1 MKKIILTLMAV
12 MISIV
17 SFAQQPGGQRRE
29 FKPEDTAKRR
39 ADQIKESAK
48 INDEQYKKVYDL
60 FLKQAK
66 YQQAKMKEAQ
76 QSGGRPQFNREE
88 MQKQQEATTKALKGI
103 LTAEQYKA
111 YEKAQQER
119 RQRFGQGG
127 QGGFGPGQG
136 GRPGGQRPGGDR
148 PRRNNQ

>member
-1 MKKIILTLMAV
+1 
-12 MISIV
+12 
-17 SFAQQPGGQRRE
+17 
-29 FKPEDTAKRR
+29 
-39 ADQIKESAK
+39 
-48 INDEQYKKVYDL
+48 
-60 FLKQAK
+60 
-66 YQQAKMKEAQ
+66 MKEAQ

-88 MQKQQEATTKALKGI
+88 MHKQQEATTKALKGI